1 MNQDTSNL
9 ANLNNIITS
18 VNYLSKI
25 QFIPT
30 APVETIKF
38 KVDESEQEKSDGVYS
53 LTGLVS
59 STSGGTGLAVTVTVS
74 NNAVTSIDINNGG
87 TGFKLGDIIN
97 IAGSSTGNGGNIKL
111 EVTKINVTASSFGA
125 TADARDVTLGD
136 EIQKI
141 MVKIN
146 ELINVLKT

>member
-1 MNQDTSNL
+1 MAVAHVPLETS
-9 ANLNNIITS
+9 
-18 VNYLSKI
+18 
-25 QFIPT
+25 
-30 APVETIKF
+30 
-38 KVDESEQEKSDGVYS
+38 SDGVYS